1 MLYRKIISFL
11 ESQKH
16 NKRSSLKLIR
26 VFNRYKY
33 ILICKLENI
42 LIKSVDISDCKLI
55 KNSGVN
61 VVCSLTSYPGRINE
75 CYYAIKSILL
85 QSVTPNRIVLWLALS
100 QFPEK
105 KLPDVYEQLRMLGVE
120 FRFCDDLRSHKKYYY
135 MLQEQKPNEVVIT
148 FDDDI
153 IYHPD
158 TIKRAL
164 TKHFVYPDCIVCNEA
179 KVMKLNETDN
189 TLVSYRMWKKAP
201 DGSKTPD
208 IFKYSVMTGSG
219 CLYPYGIMP
228 TQLFDKENIKKY
240 AFTADDLWITFTAK
254 AFRIRVAPTDIM
266 ARTYTTI
273 SKSQTTHLGQINCLG
288 TGNDETVK
296 RIFNLYPQMKEDLIK
311 ALV

>member
-1 MLYRKIISFL
+1 MYRRILSFL

-16 NKRSSLKLIR
+16 NRRSSFKFIR
-26 VFNRYKY
+26 AFNHYKY
-33 ILICKLENI
+33 ILISKIENI
-42 LIKSVDISDCKLI
+42 LIKYADISDCQLKI
-55 KNSGVN
+55 SSGVN

-75 CYYAIKSILL
+75 CYFAIKSILL

-100 QFPEK
+100 QFPKK
-105 KLPDVYEQLRMLGVE
+105 KLPDVYDRLKMLGVE
-120 FRFCDDLRSHKKYYY
+120 IRFCDDLRSHKKYYY

-164 TKHFVYPDCIVCNEA
+164 SKHFEHPDCIVCNEA
-179 KVMKLNETDN
+179 KVMKLNVTDN
-189 TLVSYRMWKKAP
+189 SLAPYRMWEKAP
-201 DGSKTPD
+201 DGNKAPD

-228 TQLFDKENIKKY
+228 DQLFDKENIRKY

-254 AFRIRVAPTDIM
+254 AFGIKVAPTDVM
-266 ARTYTTI
+266 AKPFTTI
-273 SKSQTTHLGQINCLG
+273 LNSQTTHLAQINCLG
-288 TGNDETVK
+288 SGNDDTVK
-296 RIFNLYPQMKEDLIK
+296 RIFNLYPQMKKDLIK